1 MHVKNLAKRTGLCP
15 AFQEKRTRPFDKQ
28 QAAFIVPIRDKGSGQ
43 GVERT
48 TTVHALWGT
57 CPLVSRRVRVYHVAH
72 TRYTRS
78 NAQGPAARKGNAA

>member
-1 MHVKNLAKRTGLCP
+1 MSRTWRKG
-15 AFQEKRTRPFDKQ
+15 RVSTRLSTREAEQAFDKQ

-43 GVERT
+43 GVEHT
-48 TTVHALWGT
+48 TTVHALWCT
-57 CPLVSRRVRVYHVAH
+57 CPLVLLGVPVYHVAH